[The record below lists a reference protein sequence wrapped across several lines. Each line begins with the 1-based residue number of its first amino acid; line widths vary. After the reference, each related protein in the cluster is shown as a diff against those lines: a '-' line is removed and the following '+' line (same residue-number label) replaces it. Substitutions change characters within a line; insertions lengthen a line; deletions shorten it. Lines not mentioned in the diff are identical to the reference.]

1 MTPTLIMV
9 VVVAVAAVSAAF
21 GLEEGPYLYKIRSEA
36 TQHIFDYV
44 VWPNA
49 KSLASNFSRQMP
61 ISQMPGKAH
70 KLIGIFM
77 PDFDNKLRSGLN
89 L

>member
-1 MTPTLIMV
+1 
-9 VVVAVAAVSAAF
+9 
-21 GLEEGPYLYKIRSEA
+21 
-36 TQHIFDYV
+36 V

-49 KSLASNFSRQMP
+49 KNLASNFSRQMP

-70 KLIGIFM
+70 KLMGIFV
-77 PDFDNKLRSGLN
+77 PDFDNTLGRGLN